1 MIPPNS
7 KIELPQDELAFRA
20 SRSSGPGGQN
30 VNKLSTKV
38 TVLFKISDSQYLSDS
53 QKRLIAKK
61 LSHRI
66 SSDGVIAVSSQKS
79 RSQLDNRN
87 DAIERLNQIL
97 TSALKVQ
104 KRRIKTA
111 PSRGSVRKRLEAKKR
126 RGALKSQRS
135 KKFSSED

>member
-61 LSHRI
+61 LVPRI

-104 KRRIKTA
+104 KRRIKTT

-126 RGALKSQRS
+126 RGALKSQRA
-135 KKFSSED
+135 KKFTAED